1 MFHVT
6 DACRELGLRASAI
19 VHHDVT
25 IEPASNELRD
35 QIDAAAAAVR
45 QQYQS
50 RSEIRQLPAIAQL
63 HQILREVGVKP
74 RRHPPSN
81 QKLLEYALKH
91 GTLPAINNLVDAYNL
106 VSLETLCSL
115 GAHDARQFSCP
126 VELRILNGE
135 ETFRPLGSPEPQPVV
150 AGEFGYVDATG
161 RLLCR
166 LDSLQADFSKIS
178 ETASDVLVIVE
189 STVATPDP
197 DRQASVE
204 RVQEVI
210 QAHCGGTAEVVSKPL
225 D

>member
-1 MFHVT
+1 MFRVSN
-6 DACRELGLRASAI
+6 ACGQLGLRAGAI
-19 VHHDVT
+19 LHQGVA
-25 IEPASNELRD
+25 IEPASNELRS
-35 QIDAAAAAVR
+35 QIDAAAAVVR

-106 VSLETLCSL
+106 VSLQTLCSL
-115 GAHDARQFSCP
+115 GAHDAKQFSSP
-126 VELRILNGE
+126 VELQILSGE

-166 LDSLQADFSKIS
+166 LDSLQADFSKVS
-178 ETASDVLVIVE
+178 ETTSEVLVIIE
-189 STVATPDP
+189 STIATPAA
-197 DRQASVE
+197 DRQAAVE
-204 RVQEVI
+204 LVREVI
-210 QAHCGGTAEVVSKPL
+210 QEHCGGTAEVVSRPL

>member
-1 MFHVT
+1 MFRVS
-6 DACRELGLRASAI
+6 DDCGQLGLRAGAI
-19 VHHDVT
+19 LHQEVT
-25 IEPASNELRD
+25 IEPASNELRA
-35 QIDAAAAAVR
+35 QIDAVASAVR

-91 GTLPAINNLVDAYNL
+91 GTLPSINNLVDAYNL
-106 VSLETLCSL
+106 VSLQTLCSL
-115 GAHDARQFSCP
+115 GAHDAEQLSSP
-126 VELRILNGE
+126 VELRILSGD
-135 ETFRPLGSPEPQPVV
+135 ETFRPLGSPDPQPVV

-166 LDSLQADFSKIS
+166 LDSLQADFSKVS
-178 ETASDVLVIVE
+178 ETASEVLVIVE
-189 STVATPDP
+189 STIATPAA
-197 DRQASVE
+197 DRQAAVE
-204 RVQEVI
+204 LVREVI
-210 QAHCGGTAEVVSKPL
+210 QEHCGGTAEVVSRPL

>member
-6 DACRELGLRASAI
+6 ASCQQLGLRAGAI
-19 VHHDVT
+19 LHREVT
-25 IEPASNELRD
+25 IEPASNDLRA
-35 QIDAAAAAVR
+35 QIDAAAEAIR

-50 RSEIRQLPAIAQL
+50 RSEIRQLPAIVQL

-106 VSLETLCSL
+106 VSLKTLCSL
-115 GAHDARQFSCP
+115 GAHDAGQISSP
-126 VELRILNGE
+126 VELRILTGE
-135 ETFRPLGSPEPQPVV
+135 ETFTPLGSPDPQAVV
-150 AGEFGYVDATG
+150 AGEFGYVDARG

-166 LDSLQADFSKIS
+166 LDSLQADFSKVG
-178 ETASDVLVIVE
+178 ETASEVLVIVE
-189 STVATPDP
+189 STIATPAAE
-197 DRQASVE
+197 RQAALELV
-204 RVQEVI
+204 REVI
-210 QAHCGGTAEVVSKPL
+210 QGHCGGTAEVVSAAL

>member
-1 MFHVT
+1 MFRVS
-6 DACRELGLRASAI
+6 DACGQLGLRAGAI
-19 VHHDVT
+19 LHQEVT
-25 IEPASNELRD
+25 IEPASNELRA
-35 QIDAAAAAVR
+35 QIDAVAAAVR
-45 QQYQS
+45 EQYQS

-106 VSLETLCSL
+106 VSLQTLCSL
-115 GAHDARQFSCP
+115 GAHDAEQLSSP
-126 VELRILNGE
+126 VELRILSGD
-135 ETFRPLGSPEPQPVV
+135 ETFRPLGSPDPQPVV

-166 LDSLQADFSKIS
+166 LDSLQADFSKVS
-178 ETASDVLVIVE
+178 ETAREVLVIVE
-189 STVATPDP
+189 STIAIPAS
-197 DRQASVE
+197 DRQAAVE
-204 RVQEVI
+204 LVREVI
-210 QAHCGGTAEVVSKPL
+210 QEHCGGTAEVVSRPL

>member
-1 MFHVT
+1 MFRVS
-6 DACRELGLRASAI
+6 DDCGQLGLRAGAI
-19 VHHDVT
+19 LHQEVT
-25 IEPASNELRD
+25 IEPASNELRS

-106 VSLETLCSL
+106 VSLQTLCSL
-115 GAHDARQFSCP
+115 GAHDAKQFSSP
-126 VELRILNGE
+126 VELQILSGE

-166 LDSLQADFSKIS
+166 LDSLQADFSKVS
-178 ETASDVLVIVE
+178 ETASEVLVIIE
-189 STVATPDP
+189 STIATPAA
-197 DRQASVE
+197 DRQAAVE
-204 RVQEVI
+204 LVREVI
-210 QAHCGGTAEVVSKPL
+210 QEHCGGTAEVVSRPL